1 MEVRD
6 SKRALPN
13 MPMKRFLSQEQQKG
27 LQKALREN
35 DCPYFQQ
42 RVMILLL
49 RNDGK
54 TYQQIADLLGCS
66 YRTVVYWCVHGEPDN
81 LDTLKDNRKLGNF
94 RKADE
99 AYIQMLM
106 EVIEK
111 EPSELGY
118 EFDRWTGERLAAH
131 LEEKTGIKL
140 SSASVRRIIQK
151 KKPLYLRQ
159 GKRRTGRRRN
169 VSKQTHK
176 EPIIVENRRLE
187 KERRIR
193 DERRKSDVKQ
203 RLRVGLL
210 KNFNLADSLLNEASG
225 YEFVSQKNAQ
235 ECEASQVLNEAIH
248 AVCNSG
254 KDDFL
259 AKAKYVV
266 EAVAE
271 YVNDSYEVKMVERRH
286 IADRRSDSQEKSI
299 G

>member
-1 MEVRD
+1 
-6 SKRALPN
+6 

-27 LQKALREN
+27 LQKALRES

-131 LEEKTGIKL
+131 LEKKTGIKL

-159 GKRRTGRRRN
+159 GKRKTGRRKN

-248 AVCNSG
+248 AVCKGS

-259 AKAKYVV
+259 TKAKYVV